1 METDKHQ
8 NNPLI
13 KTMIPNQICLNS
25 STSWQLDADDVDSL
39 VSFSTNAG
47 EDESDSDESSSFT
60 SSVSSDSR
68 WNTEDNIVSDSSS
81 PRVPLRRKSLVAANC
96 AKLVGDLPRIPRR
109 RVSLIFNTTSTGSC
123 EGVNETDLPNN
134 ASESRVPLDLPPMLP
149 ARLQTRK
156 PAAPSAVLRLSPQ
169 RIKKMK
175 PPTRP
180 NRKSSAEVESALLSM
195 RAAATSFSDISLQF
209 PNRKCHCPPSVRA
222 RGAQINRQHPQQKS
236 ATAA

>member
-1 METDKHQ
+1 
-8 NNPLI
+8 
-13 KTMIPNQICLNS
+13 MIPNQICLDS

-39 VSFSTNAG
+39 VSFLSTNAG

-68 WNTEDNIVSDSSS
+68 WNIEDNIVSDSSS
-81 PRVPLRRKSLVAANC
+81 PRVPLRRKSVVAANC

-123 EGVNETDLPNN
+123 EGINQTDLPNN
-134 ASESRVPLDLPPMLP
+134 ANESRVPLDLPPMLP
-149 ARLQTRK
+149 TRFQTRK
-156 PAAPSAVLRLSPQ
+156 PAAPSSAVLRLSPQ

-195 RAAATSFSDISLQF
+195 RAAATSFSDITSLQF

-222 RGAQINRQHPQQKS
+222 PRGGAQINRQHPRQKS